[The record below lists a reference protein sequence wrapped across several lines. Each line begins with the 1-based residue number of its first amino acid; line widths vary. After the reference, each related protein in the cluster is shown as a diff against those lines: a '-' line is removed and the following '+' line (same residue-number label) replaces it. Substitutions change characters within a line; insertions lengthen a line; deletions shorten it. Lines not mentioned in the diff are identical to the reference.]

1 MLARP
6 GSNSIQSSLLQG
18 ATIATVDYT
27 DATALA
33 SILEK
38 HNVEVVISAL
48 AYGALAAQRHIAD
61 AAKEAGVK
69 LFVPSEYGM
78 PTEGGKDGHLVIKSE
93 FAGKF
98 ATVSQISVSDNDVD
112 YVKSLGIPV
121 LRVYV
126 RSVSFVSPMHVRN

>member
-1 MLARP
+1 MK
-6 GSNSIQSSLLQG
+6 
-18 ATIATVDYT
+18 T
-27 DATALA
+27 LA
-33 SILEK
+33 STFRE

-48 AYGALAAQRHIAD
+48 AYGALPAQWPISD

-78 PTEGGKDGHLVIKSE
+78 PTEGGKDGNLAIKSQ

-98 ATVSQISVSDNDVD
+98 ATARYSRLCIDDSIPDH
-112 YVKSLGIPV
+112 VKSLGIPV

-126 RSVSFVSPMHVRN
+126 RSRPPIFLKHGRDSSVPD